1 MGAQA
6 SFAEGMKAAK
16 EVQKDL
22 QWTQNRVEYV
32 HKHHSSIL
40 KLIVST
46 VRSMTEQRASTPN
59 NSDRPSDDTQHQ
71 SITRLLTSKL
81 ASRHC

>member
-6 SFAEGMKAAK
+6 SFAEGMRAAK

-32 HKHHSSIL
+32 HKHHFSIL
-40 KLIVST
+40 ELIVPT
-46 VRSMTEQRASTPN
+46 VRSMTEQRASTLN
-59 NSDRPSDDTQHQ
+59 NSDRLSDDTQHQ
-71 SITRLLTSKL
+71 SITRHFTCEL
-81 ASRHC
+81 ALWHC